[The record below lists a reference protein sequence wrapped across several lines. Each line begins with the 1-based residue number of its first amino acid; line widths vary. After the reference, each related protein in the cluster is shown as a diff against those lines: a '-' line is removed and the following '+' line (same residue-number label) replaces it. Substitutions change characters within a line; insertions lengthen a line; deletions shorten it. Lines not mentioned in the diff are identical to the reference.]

1 MAGDNKENA
10 ASKIGGFFTG
20 VKGEFQKIS
29 WPNRAAVGRQTVAV
43 VCVSVFTGALIAVLD
58 YAFEAGMNFLFTL

>member
-29 WPNRAAVGRQTVAV
+29 WPNRARKWVVLHMVEPGRN
-43 VCVSVFTGALIAVLD
+43 S
-58 YAFEAGMNFLFTL
+58 